1 MYRIMTK
8 LHTLQSEVWRYYMIQ
23 DPQGQFVPY
32 GTEDEEEVRAVALD
46 ILNRVGYLDL
56 KIVEDKDYH
65 LLFTPKG
72 YYGPITDEDA
82 KMVLDAIQYAGYGDI
97 DVAKGA
103 DYELELVWGKAP
115 QANEPTYS
123 ITFIN
128 HENGYFELPLISG
141 IKEGGSV
148 TNKITILQGY
158 SAFHFLV
165 DGVDCSTGLP
175 NWLEYREV
183 NGEPLFICKNITE
196 DHIIEIC
203 VDDNKQ

>member
-8 LHTLQSEVWRYYMIQ
+8 LHTLQSEVWRYHMMQ
-23 DPQGQFVPY
+23 NSQGEFVPY

-72 YYGPITDEDA
+72 YYGPITEEDA
-82 KMVLDAIQYAGYGDI
+82 KMVMDAIQYVGYKDI

-115 QANEPTYS
+115 QVDEPTYTV
-123 ITFIN
+123 TFVN
-128 HENGYFELPLISG
+128 DENGYFELPEVSG
-141 IKEGGSV
+141 IKARGSI

-158 SAFHFLV
+158 SAFHLIV
-165 DGVDCSTGLP
+165 DGIDCAQGLP
-175 NWLEYREV
+175 AWLDYRKINE
-183 NGEPLFICKNITE
+183 EPTLICKDIIE

-203 VDDNKQ
+203 VDTNE